1 MSTAGAKSRPPS
13 LRRAL
18 LLLPVVVAIVAFFG
32 LGYGKYA
39 TPDALAEHREWLL
52 AEVARLGITACAV
65 FVVLYA
71 VLVAASIPA
80 AAFLTIV
87 GGFVFGTVVGT
98 ICTVLGATIGAT
110 AIFLLARTAIGEGL
124 RARAGPF
131 IRRLEE
137 GFRKNA
143 LSYLLFLRLVPG
155 FPFFIVNLVPAF
167 LGVSLRVFVLGTALG
182 IIPGTIIFASVGAG
196 LGAIFARGEMTDL
209 HRIAADPKVW
219 LPLAGLALLSLLP
232 VAYKKWRGPAAGP

>member
-1 MSTAGAKSRPPS
+1 MSTAKAKSGPPS

-18 LLLPVVVAIVAFFG
+18 LLLPVAVAVIAFFA
-32 LGYGKYA
+32 LGCERYA
-39 TPDALAEHREWLL
+39 TPEALAEHREWLL
-52 AEVARLGITACAV
+52 AEVARLGFTAYAL
-65 FVVLYA
+65 FVALYVL
-71 VLVAASIPA
+71 LVAVSIPG

-87 GGFVFGTVVGT
+87 GGFVFGTVIGA
-98 ICTVLGATIGAT
+98 IGTVLGATIGAT

-131 IRRLEE
+131 VQRLEA

-155 FPFFIVNLVPAF
+155 FPFFVVNLVPAF
-167 LGVSLRVFVLGTALG
+167 LGVSLRVFVLGTVLG
-182 IIPGTIIFASVGAG
+182 IIPGTVIFSAVGDG
-196 LGAIFARGEMTDL
+196 LGAVFARGGKADL
-209 HRIAADPKVW
+209 NEIATDPKVW

-232 VAYKKWRGPAAGP
+232 VAYKRWRGRGAGY

>member
-1 MSTAGAKSRPPS
+1 MNSVEAKSRPPS
-13 LRRAL
+13 LRRSL

-32 LGYGKYA
+32 LGYGQYA

-52 AEVARLGITACAV
+52 AEVARLGITACIL

-71 VLVAASIPA
+71 ALVAASIPG

-87 GGFVFGTVVGT
+87 GGFVFGTVIGT

-124 RARAGPF
+124 RARAGPS

-182 IIPGTIIFASVGAG
+182 IIPGTIIFSSVGAG
-196 LGAIFARGEMTDL
+196 LGTIFASGGTADL
-209 HRIAADPKVW
+209 HRIATDPEVW

-232 VAYKKWRGPAAGP
+232 VAYKTWRGPAAGP

>member
-1 MSTAGAKSRPPS
+1 MSTAEAKSGPPS

-18 LLLPVVVAIVAFFG
+18 LLLPIAAAIIAFFS
-32 LGYGKYA
+32 LGYGRYA
-39 TPDALAEHREWLL
+39 TPEALGEHREWLL
-52 AEVARLGITACAV
+52 AEVGRLGITACAV
-65 FVVLYA
+65 FVALYA
-71 VLVAASIPA
+71 VLVALSIPG

-87 GGFVFGTVVGT
+87 GGFVFGTVVGA
-98 ICTVLGATIGAT
+98 ICTVIGATIGAT

-131 IRRLEE
+131 VKRLEE

-182 IIPGTIIFASVGAG
+182 IIPGTVIFSSVGNGLGTIFASGGKA
-196 LGAIFARGEMTDL
+196 DL
-209 HRIAADPKVW
+209 HHIAADPKVW

-232 VAYKKWRGPAAGP
+232 VAYKRWRGRGAGF

>member
-1 MSTAGAKSRPPS
+1 MSTAEAKSGPPS

-18 LLLPVVVAIVAFFG
+18 LLLPVAVAVIAFFA
-32 LGYGKYA
+32 LGCGRYA
-39 TPDALAEHREWLL
+39 TPEALAEHREWLL
-52 AEVARLGITACAV
+52 AEVARLGFTAYV
-65 FVVLYA
+65 LFVALYVL
-71 VLVAASIPA
+71 LVAVSIPG

-87 GGFVFGTVVGT
+87 GGFVFGTVIGA
-98 ICTVLGATIGAT
+98 IGTVLGATIGAT

-131 IRRLEE
+131 VQRLEA

-155 FPFFIVNLVPAF
+155 FPFFVVNLVPAF
-167 LGVSLRVFVLGTALG
+167 LGVSLRVFVLGTVLG
-182 IIPGTIIFASVGAG
+182 IIPGTIIFSAVGDG
-196 LGAIFARGEMTDL
+196 LGAVFARGGKADL
-209 HRIAADPKVW
+209 NEIATDPKVW

-232 VAYKKWRGPAAGP
+232 VAYKRWRGRGAGY

>member
-1 MSTAGAKSRPPS
+1 M
-13 LRRAL
+13 
-18 LLLPVVVAIVAFFG
+18 LLPVVVAIVAFFG
-32 LGYGKYA
+32 LGYGQYA

-52 AEVARLGITACAV
+52 AEVARLGITACIL

-71 VLVAASIPA
+71 VLVAASIPG

-87 GGFVFGTVVGT
+87 GGFVFGTVIGT

-124 RARAGPF
+124 RARAGPS

-182 IIPGTIIFASVGAG
+182 IIPGTIIFSSVGPG
-196 LGAIFARGEMTDL
+196 SARSSRAAARPICTASPPIPKCGCPWPGWHCPL
-209 HRIAADPKVW
+209 SSRSPIRHRE
-219 LPLAGLALLSLLP
+219 
-232 VAYKKWRGPAAGP
+232 GPSAGP